1 MLAFVS
7 FLFFVSLIGFF
18 IFAIK
23 ALIDRLRGNESK
35 TSKRLTF
42 IFLGLTVGFFSVTG
56 LVTEEPE
63 ELKALKAETDKML
76 EEMKNSPV
84 AEFDERALTSDLLK
98 VIENSQGSIT
108 DIRPALDDWEAVQV
122 IVANEMR
129 LFNEDQRDYF
139 VSEVGPIVKSIIMN
153 HGASE
158 NPLIVFRYHDGDKM
172 GEYF

>member
-7 FLFFVSLIGFF
+7 FLSLVSLIGSF

-35 TSKRLTF
+35 TSKRFTF
-42 IFLGLTVGFFSVTG
+42 ILLGLTVGFFFVVG
-56 LVTEEPE
+56 LVTGESE
-63 ELKALKAETDKML
+63 ELKVLKDE
-76 EEMKNSPV
+76 SPV
-84 AEFDERALTSDLLK
+84 AKFDERALTSDLLK

-108 DIRPALDDWEAVQV
+108 DIRPALDDWEAVHV

-129 LFNEDQRDYF
+129 LFNEDQRGYF
-139 VSEVGPIVKSIIMN
+139 VSEVGPIVKSIIMD
-153 HGASE
+153 HGASK
-158 NPLIVFRYHDGDKM
+158 NPLVVFRYRDGDKM